1 MESNKKT
8 LFEKIIDGELPA
20 KRLYED
26 DKIIAIEDKFPKAPV
41 HVLIIPKKVI
51 KDIQSMEEPDFP
63 LLGNIVEV
71 AQKLAK
77 ELKLDDGYRLV
88 TNNGFA
94 AGQTIFHL
102 HFHLM
107 GGHYLGGMG

>member
-20 KRLYED
+20 KKLYED

-51 KDIQSMEEPDFP
+51 EDIQSMKEEDFP
-63 LLGNIVEV
+63 LLGHVVQV

-77 ELKLDDGYRLV
+77 ELKLDAGYRLV
-88 TNNGFA
+88 VNNGA
-94 AGQTIFHL
+94 QAGQTIFHL

>member
-20 KRLYED
+20 KKVYED
-26 DKIIAIEDKFPKAPV
+26 DVIIAIEDKFPKAPV
-41 HVLIIPKKVI
+41 HILIIPKKVI
-51 KDIQSMEEPDFP
+51 LDLQSMKEEDLP
-63 LLGNIVEV
+63 LLGNIVQV

-77 ELKLDDGYRLV
+77 EFKLDEGYRLV
-88 TNNGFA
+88 VNNGMQ

-107 GGHYLGGMG
+107 GGHFLGGMG